1 MKNTVK
7 VNFTIPQKI
16 LLFLALIET
25 TFYSV
30 GEYEFMR
37 GELKKIKIL
46 FTGMVGP
53 YREIFLSVL
62 KTARGLE
69 KYFSIRTSNPVNNIY
84 IPFYIFKYT
93 YLFVPSR
100 HNISLSFNK
109 QQTCR
114 MHYILKIL
122 CKKFSN

>member
-25 TFYSV
+25 AFYSV

-62 KTARGLE
+62 KTSLGL
-69 KYFSIRTSNPVNNIY
+69 RP
-84 IPFYIFKYT
+84 IFVTK
-93 YLFVPSR
+93 S
-100 HNISLSFNK
+100 
-109 QQTCR
+109 
-114 MHYILKIL
+114 
-122 CKKFSN
+122 

>member
-7 VNFTIPQKI
+7 ANFTIPQKI

-37 GELKKIKIL
+37 GGLKKIKIL

-62 KTARGLE
+62 KTSLGLRPRAVF
-69 KYFSIRTSNPVNNIY
+69 KTS
-84 IPFYIFKYT
+84 
-93 YLFVPSR
+93 R
-100 HNISLSFNK
+100 NISLYGPPI
-109 QQTCR
+109 R
-114 MHYILKIL
+114 
-122 CKKFSN
+122 

>member
-37 GELKKIKIL
+37 GGLKKIKIL

-53 YREIFLSVL
+53 YREIFL
-62 KTARGLE
+62 
-69 KYFSIRTSNPVNNIY
+69 
-84 IPFYIFKYT
+84 YT
-93 YLFVPSR
+93 DLQSG
-100 HNISLSFNK
+100 K
-109 QQTCR
+109 
-114 MHYILKIL
+114 
-122 CKKFSN
+122 

>member
-37 GELKKIKIL
+37 GGLKKIKIL
-46 FTGMVGP
+46 FTGIVGP

-62 KTARGLE
+62 KTSLGLRPRAVF
-69 KYFSIRTSNPVNNIY
+69 KTS
-84 IPFYIFKYT
+84 
-93 YLFVPSR
+93 R
-100 HNISLSFNK
+100 NISLYGPPI
-109 QQTCR
+109 R
-114 MHYILKIL
+114 
-122 CKKFSN
+122 

>member
-37 GELKKIKIL
+37 GGLKKNKIL
-46 FTGMVGP
+46 FTGMVDP

-62 KTARGLE
+62 KTSLGLRPRAVF
-69 KYFSIRTSNPVNNIY
+69 KTS
-84 IPFYIFKYT
+84 
-93 YLFVPSR
+93 R
-100 HNISLSFNK
+100 NISLYGPPI
-109 QQTCR
+109 R
-114 MHYILKIL
+114 
-122 CKKFSN
+122 

>member
-1 MKNTVK
+1 MNNTVK

-53 YREIFLSVL
+53 YREILRPREIFL
-62 KTARGLE
+62 
-69 KYFSIRTSNPVNNIY
+69 
-84 IPFYIFKYT
+84 YT
-93 YLFVPSR
+93 DLQSG
-100 HNISLSFNK
+100 K
-109 QQTCR
+109 
-114 MHYILKIL
+114 
-122 CKKFSN
+122 

>member
-37 GELKKIKIL
+37 GGLKKIKIL

-62 KTARGLE
+62 KTSLGLRPRAVF
-69 KYFSIRTSNPVNNIY
+69 KTS
-84 IPFYIFKYT
+84 
-93 YLFVPSR
+93 R
-100 HNISLSFNK
+100 NISLYEPPI
-109 QQTCR
+109 R
-114 MHYILKIL
+114 
-122 CKKFSN
+122 

>member
-37 GELKKIKIL
+37 GGLKKIKIL
-46 FTGMVGP
+46 FTSMVDP

-62 KTARGLE
+62 KTSLGLRPRAVF
-69 KYFSIRTSNPVNNIY
+69 KTS
-84 IPFYIFKYT
+84 
-93 YLFVPSR
+93 R
-100 HNISLSFNK
+100 NISLYGPPI
-109 QQTCR
+109 R
-114 MHYILKIL
+114 
-122 CKKFSN
+122 

>member
-30 GEYEFMR
+30 GEYEFMK
-37 GELKKIKIL
+37 GGIKKIKIL
-46 FTGMVGP
+46 FTGMVGT

-62 KTARGLE
+62 KTSLG
-69 KYFSIRTSNPVNNIY
+69 KHTS
-84 IPFYIFKYT
+84 
-93 YLFVPSR
+93 R
-100 HNISLSFNK
+100 NISLYGPPI
-109 QQTCR
+109 R
-114 MHYILKIL
+114 
-122 CKKFSN
+122 

>member
-37 GELKKIKIL
+37 GGLKKIKIL

-62 KTARGLE
+62 KTSLGLG
-69 KYFSIRTSNPVNNIY
+69 
-84 IPFYIFKYT
+84 PFLRPREIFLYT
-93 YLFVPSR
+93 DLQSG
-100 HNISLSFNK
+100 K
-109 QQTCR
+109 
-114 MHYILKIL
+114 
-122 CKKFSN
+122 

>member
-46 FTGMVGP
+46 FGLGP
-53 YREIFLSVL
+53 FLRPREIFL
-62 KTARGLE
+62 
-69 KYFSIRTSNPVNNIY
+69 
-84 IPFYIFKYT
+84 YT
-93 YLFVPSR
+93 DLQSG
-100 HNISLSFNK
+100 K
-109 QQTCR
+109 
-114 MHYILKIL
+114 
-122 CKKFSN
+122 

>member
-37 GELKKIKIL
+37 GGLKKIKIL
-46 FTGMVGP
+46 FTGIVGP

-62 KTARGLE
+62 KTSLGLRPRAVF
-69 KYFSIRTSNPVNNIY
+69 KTS
-84 IPFYIFKYT
+84 
-93 YLFVPSR
+93 R
-100 HNISLSFNK
+100 NISLYGPPN
-109 QQTCR
+109 R
-114 MHYILKIL
+114 
-122 CKKFSN
+122 

>member
-46 FTGMVGP
+46 FTGMIGP

-62 KTARGLE
+62 KTSLGLRPRAVF
-69 KYFSIRTSNPVNNIY
+69 KTS
-84 IPFYIFKYT
+84 
-93 YLFVPSR
+93 R
-100 HNISLSFNK
+100 NISLYGPPI
-109 QQTCR
+109 R
-114 MHYILKIL
+114 
-122 CKKFSN
+122 

>member
-37 GELKKIKIL
+37 GGLKKIKIL

-62 KTARGLE
+62 KTSLG
-69 KYFSIRTSNPVNNIY
+69 
-84 IPFYIFKYT
+84 PFLRPREIFLYT
-93 YLFVPSR
+93 DLQSG
-100 HNISLSFNK
+100 K
-109 QQTCR
+109 
-114 MHYILKIL
+114 
-122 CKKFSN
+122 

>member
-1 MKNTVK
+1 VE

-16 LLFLALIET
+16 LLILALIET

-53 YREIFLSVL
+53 
-62 KTARGLE
+62 
-69 KYFSIRTSNPVNNIY
+69 SIRTSNPVNNIY
-84 IPFYIFKYT
+84 ISIWKNVLYFFY
-93 YLFVPSR
+93 
-100 HNISLSFNK
+100 NIA
-109 QQTCR
+109 
-114 MHYILKIL
+114 
-122 CKKFSN
+122 

>member
-1 MKNTVK
+1 MKNTVE

-16 LLFLALIET
+16 LLILALIET

-53 YREIFLSVL
+53 YREIFL
-62 KTARGLE
+62 
-69 KYFSIRTSNPVNNIY
+69 
-84 IPFYIFKYT
+84 YT
-93 YLFVPSR
+93 DLQSG
-100 HNISLSFNK
+100 K
-109 QQTCR
+109 
-114 MHYILKIL
+114 
-122 CKKFSN
+122 

>member
-1 MKNTVK
+1 VK

-30 GEYEFMR
+30 GEYEFTR
-37 GELKKIKIL
+37 VGLKKIKIL

-62 KTARGLE
+62 KTSLGLWPRAVF
-69 KYFSIRTSNPVNNIY
+69 KTS
-84 IPFYIFKYT
+84 
-93 YLFVPSR
+93 R
-100 HNISLSFNK
+100 NISLYGPPI
-109 QQTCR
+109 R
-114 MHYILKIL
+114 
-122 CKKFSN
+122 

>member
-37 GELKKIKIL
+37 GGLKKIKIL

-62 KTARGLE
+62 KTSLGLRPRAVF
-69 KYFSIRTSNPVNNIY
+69 KTS
-84 IPFYIFKYT
+84 
-93 YLFVPSR
+93 R
-100 HNISLSFNK
+100 NISLYGPPI
-109 QQTCR
+109 R
-114 MHYILKIL
+114 
-122 CKKFSN
+122 

>member
-7 VNFTIPQKI
+7 LNFTIPQKI

-62 KTARGLE
+62 KTSFGLRPRAVF
-69 KYFSIRTSNPVNNIY
+69 KTS
-84 IPFYIFKYT
+84 
-93 YLFVPSR
+93 R
-100 HNISLSFNK
+100 NISLYGPPI
-109 QQTCR
+109 R
-114 MHYILKIL
+114 
-122 CKKFSN
+122 

>member
-16 LLFLALIET
+16 LLFLASIET

-30 GEYEFMR
+30 GKYEFMR

-62 KTARGLE
+62 KTSLGLRPRAVF
-69 KYFSIRTSNPVNNIY
+69 KTS
-84 IPFYIFKYT
+84 
-93 YLFVPSR
+93 R
-100 HNISLSFNK
+100 NISLYGPPI
-109 QQTCR
+109 R
-114 MHYILKIL
+114 
-122 CKKFSN
+122 

>member
-37 GELKKIKIL
+37 GELKQIKIL

-62 KTARGLE
+62 KTSLGL
-69 KYFSIRTSNPVNNIY
+69 R
-84 IPFYIFKYT
+84 PFLRPGEIFLYT
-93 YLFVPSR
+93 DLQSG
-100 HNISLSFNK
+100 K
-109 QQTCR
+109 
-114 MHYILKIL
+114 
-122 CKKFSN
+122 

>member
-37 GELKKIKIL
+37 RGLKKIKIL

-62 KTARGLE
+62 KTSLGLRPRAVF
-69 KYFSIRTSNPVNNIY
+69 KTS
-84 IPFYIFKYT
+84 
-93 YLFVPSR
+93 R
-100 HNISLSFNK
+100 NISLYGPPI
-109 QQTCR
+109 R
-114 MHYILKIL
+114 
-122 CKKFSN
+122 

>member
-25 TFYSV
+25 MFYSV

-62 KTARGLE
+62 KTSLGLRPRAVF
-69 KYFSIRTSNPVNNIY
+69 KTS
-84 IPFYIFKYT
+84 
-93 YLFVPSR
+93 R
-100 HNISLSFNK
+100 NISLYGPPI
-109 QQTCR
+109 R
-114 MHYILKIL
+114 
-122 CKKFSN
+122 

>member
-1 MKNTVK
+1 VK

-16 LLFLALIET
+16 LFFPALIET

-62 KTARGLE
+62 KTSLGLRPRAVF
-69 KYFSIRTSNPVNNIY
+69 KTS
-84 IPFYIFKYT
+84 
-93 YLFVPSR
+93 R
-100 HNISLSFNK
+100 NISLYGPPI
-109 QQTCR
+109 R
-114 MHYILKIL
+114 
-122 CKKFSN
+122 